1 MPPLYSIGVAF
12 ARLRDRLAVKLTLTV
27 VGVAALILLAL
38 NVAEMRT
45 HRRFLE
51 EAAVRGA
58 DLFGETIRASTHRHM
73 LAGRKSDAYEMLL
86 DIGRQPGIEKVRL
99 FNKEGRV
106 RFSSDQAEIGRLVD
120 KQAEAC
126 YLCHQ
131 KGQALVRPEVSS
143 RWRVFRN
150 DGHRVVGMVTA
161 IYNEPS
167 CWNAACHAHPAE
179 QRVLGVVD
187 VGMSLEGADRDMA
200 EVARHTRTFAV
211 VALLCLASIV
221 ALSVGRLVGRPVG
234 QLAAATHRVAE
245 GDLSGR
251 IPVASHDELG
261 QLAADFNHMADALRQ
276 ARGELEQVLAGLERQ
291 VEERTTALRAAESQ
305 VAHAEKMAS
314 LGRLSASIAH
324 EINNPLAGVLT
335 FAKLLLR
342 DLAERPLDEALRE
355 QAVKQL
361 RLVQRETERCT
372 VIVRNL
378 LEFSRQR
385 PLAMR
390 PASLVGIVEEALS
403 LVAHQVQLR
412 GLTLERDLQDVP
424 AVEADSGQIRQAVVN
439 LVMNACDAT
448 PEGGRIRVAT
458 RTSAGGPVLL
468 EVSDSGSG
476 VAPEALPRLFDP
488 FFSTKEKG
496 TGLGLSVVYGI
507 VERHGGKI
515 EVESPSSL
523 GAEPPSGPTLG
534 SAQLR
539 NPIGVGATFRI
550 SLRRA
555 AAVS

>member
-1 MPPLYSIGVAF
+1 MPPLSNIGAGF

-27 VGVAALILLAL
+27 VGVAALTS
-38 NVAEMRT
+38 VAQSTAELRT
-45 HRRFLE
+45 QLRFFE
-51 EAAVRGA
+51 ESAIRGA
-58 DLFGETIRASTHRHM
+58 DMLGETIRRSTHRDM
-73 LAGRKSDAYEMLL
+73 LAGRKSDAHQVLL
-86 DIGRQPGIEKVRL
+86 DIGGQPGIDAVRL
-99 FNKEGRV
+99 FNKEGRI
-106 RFSSDQAEIGRLVD
+106 RFSSDETEIGRLVD

-126 YLCHQ
+126 YLCHL
-131 KGQALVRPEVSS
+131 KGEALVRPEVAS
-143 RWRVFRN
+143 RWRIFRRG
-150 DGHRVVGMVTA
+150 GHRVVGMVTA

-167 CWNAACHAHPAE
+167 CWTAACHAHPAE

-187 VGMSLEGADRDMA
+187 VSLSLEDADHDIA
-200 EVARHTRTFAV
+200 EVARHTQVFG
-211 VALLCLASIV
+211 ALALIGLAAIV
-221 ALSVGRLVGRPVG
+221 TLSVGRLVGRPVH

-245 GDLSGR
+245 GDLSGC

-261 QLAADFNHMADALRQ
+261 QLAADFNHMADALR
-276 ARGELEQVLAGLERQ
+276 RTRCELEQVLAGLERR
-291 VEERTTALRAAESQ
+291 VEERTAALRAAESQ

-424 AVEADSGQIRQAVVN
+424 AVEADAGQIRQAVVN

-448 PEGGRIRVAT
+448 AEGGRIRVAT
-458 RTSAGGPVLL
+458 RTSESGPVLL
-468 EVSDSGSG
+468 EVSDTGSG

-515 EVESPSSL
+515 EVESP
-523 GAEPPSGPTLG
+523 P
-534 SAQLR
+534 
-539 NPIGVGATFRI
+539 GVGARFRI

>member
-1 MPPLYSIGVAF
+1 
-12 ARLRDRLAVKLTLTV
+12 
-27 VGVAALILLAL
+27 
-38 NVAEMRT
+38 
-45 HRRFLE
+45 
-51 EAAVRGA
+51 
-58 DLFGETIRASTHRHM
+58 
-73 LAGRKSDAYEMLL
+73 
-86 DIGRQPGIEKVRL
+86 
-99 FNKEGRV
+99 
-106 RFSSDQAEIGRLVD
+106 
-120 KQAEAC
+120 
-126 YLCHQ
+126 
-131 KGQALVRPEVSS
+131 
-143 RWRVFRN
+143 
-150 DGHRVVGMVTA
+150 
-161 IYNEPS
+161 
-167 CWNAACHAHPAE
+167 
-179 QRVLGVVD
+179 
-187 VGMSLEGADRDMA
+187 
-200 EVARHTRTFAV
+200 
-211 VALLCLASIV
+211 
-221 ALSVGRLVGRPVG
+221 
-234 QLAAATHRVAE
+234 
-245 GDLSGR
+245 
-251 IPVASHDELG
+251 
-261 QLAADFNHMADALRQ
+261 
-276 ARGELEQVLAGLERQ
+276 
-291 VEERTTALRAAESQ
+291 
-305 VAHAEKMAS
+305 MAS